1 MTIGLAVIVGV
12 VVLGVV
18 IAAVVA
24 ATGGDDDSVFE
35 YNGVALPEYTG
46 AADDPAYSLKAP
58 IVVAEDLDGNR
69 LVVGSGGGPNDP
81 TSVWGFFAH
90 WCPTCQGEV
99 PPIAAWLNENDLP
112 DGVAVYAVS
121 TFENPGRDNHPPSEW
136 FDSVDWPYPVLADTD
151 DADIASLFGMANVP
165 GWVVLDE
172 FNRVIH
178 RQTGAIGVDGFAAL
192 VHAAKQQV
200 G

>member
-90 WCPTCQGEV
+90 WCPTCQGEG

-192 VHAAKQQV
+192 VHAAEQQV